1 MDTIPRGDGLMD
13 RNRKQLTRA
22 TVVAAAVITAG
33 LTVVIAA
40 NRLARADLDP
50 EAADYAVMDEDLYG
64 ALVVAILGF
73 VVCLVALG
81 IHWVVRGRG
90 AQGRDAPSTSPP
102 LWPLLVVGVYYA
114 MIGIEDSPGWYY
126 AFHFGVGA
134 LCLIWV
140 FCVLFLVEEASEH
153 ESPAGTGD
161 RMVPQDRPTVPW
173 QDKGQV
179 VSLRRSRLEP
189 AAVEVAIVIRTPD
202 GRYVHR
208 RLRCIGSDLASG
220 LGPPY
225 SIPTPRRS
233 PTPVGHPVHEPLRTT
248 PLSLPNRPWRQRWAG
263 PSRAPGPVGG
273 CIVVCGVLLRETRD
287 QGRAEAKHQH
297 PPMPSGRN

>member
-1 MDTIPRGDGLMD
+1 MD
-13 RNRKQLTRA
+13 RNRKQLTRT

-40 NRLARADLDP
+40 NRVARADLDP
-50 EAADYAVMDEDLYG
+50 QAADYAVMDEDLYG

-81 IHWVVRGRG
+81 IHWVVRARG

-102 LWPLLVVGVYYA
+102 LWLPLVVGAQFA
-114 MIGIEDSPGWYY
+114 MIGIDDSPGWYY

-134 LCLIWV
+134 LCLTWV
-140 FCVLFLVEEASEH
+140 ACVLFLVEEASEP
-153 ESPAGTGD
+153 ESPAVIGD

-208 RLRCIGSDLASG
+208 RLRCIGSGLASG
-220 LGPPY
+220 LGHLFDPNPETLAY
-225 SIPTPRRS
+225 
-233 PTPVGHPVHEPLRTT
+233 VG
-248 PLSLPNRPWRQRWAG
+248 G
-263 PSRAPGPVGG
+263 PSCPRAVEDHSFESAEQALEAALGQDPPAHPDRWVEASSFAEFFSEKLATK
-273 CIVVCGVLLRETRD
+273 VEP
-287 QGRAEAKHQH
+287 EAKHQH
-297 PPMPSGRN
+297 PPMPSARN